1 MIDLRD
7 RLRELADA
15 ATREGATPGPAHAI
29 RRGRQRRR
37 HIVGGVAALLVV
49 ASVAGAAGSG
59 RMPVRT
65 TSRPVV
71 PAATTPP
78 TRVSVPAPLPDL
90 QVEKNRPPTGSLQAE
105 AFDQL
110 ATELR
115 RCPGGSSIPADV
127 IGYLWS
133 AKYRRLAMVA
143 AKQPP
148 PQETRFC
155 STIGFFGASNGF
167 VITGARRV
175 GSKTTPLTSSGN
187 IESGFAQIYG
197 RVTKQ
202 ASRVRLRFR
211 DRRPPMDLV
220 VIETGNR
227 YPVDFY
233 VGFFA
238 QAPTSPQEG
247 GWAAATVTALDAAGR
262 TVASCRVG
270 PPGDGTPKCPGN

>member
-1 MIDLRD
+1 MIDLRTH
-7 RLRELADA
+7 LQELADA
-15 ATREGATPGPAHAI
+15 AAREGSTPGPAAAV

-37 HIVGGVAALLVV
+37 RIAAGLASALAVAL
-49 ASVAGAAGSG
+49 VAGAAGTG
-59 RMPVRT
+59 RLPGRT
-65 TSRPVV
+65 TSRPMV
-71 PAATTPP
+71 PAATTPA
-78 TRVSVPAPLPDL
+78 TRVAIPSPLPDL
-90 QVEKNRPPTGSLQAE
+90 QVRKNRPPTGSLQAE

-110 ATELR
+110 AAELR
-115 RCPGGSSIPADV
+115 RCPGGSLIPADL
-127 IGYLWS
+127 IGYVWS

-148 PQETRFC
+148 PPETRFC
-155 STIGFFGASNGF
+155 STIGFFGTSNDF
-167 VITGARRV
+167 AITGARRV
-175 GSKTTPLTSSGN
+175 GSNTTPLTSSGN

-220 VIETGNR
+220 VIDAGNR
-227 YPVDFY
+227 YPVNFY

-238 QAPTSPQEG
+238 QAPTSPQAG
-247 GWAAATVTALDAAGR
+247 GWAAATLTALDAAGR

-270 PPGDGTPKCPGN
+270 PPGDGTPKCPVN